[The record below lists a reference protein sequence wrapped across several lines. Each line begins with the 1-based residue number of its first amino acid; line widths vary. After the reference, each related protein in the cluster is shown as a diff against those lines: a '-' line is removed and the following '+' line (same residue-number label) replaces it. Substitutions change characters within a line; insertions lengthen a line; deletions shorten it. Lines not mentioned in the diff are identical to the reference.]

1 MEDYTLV
8 QQFLLIGLDGTDS
21 RHKSVAK
28 SAVLRAAAAGKRAE
42 RLLAS
47 GDCQSPGFADK
58 LEKEMKTVKSLK
70 TEVLNKEAGEDIGI
84 LISRGALDEVPD
96 LLGCDMYYDTA
107 GVDLMVYR
115 SDQDIYQKVTE
126 ALRAEL
132 LEEGELT
139 DDGILLLWMIRES
152 GFIHEIFSAKEQEE
166 ISQKMVRMA
175 ASGQWTG
182 VLWKQEFHKAFESLG
197 TAFLRKKKKLFQ
209 NPYMQGVNLTFPFL
223 ERRQAVFVDFVIFGT
238 TVSDRRTTMMSFL
251 CEHGHFVEEVKN
263 GTETLLKIDNIFY
276 RIVPKTVSC
285 QGIPVQGALLS
296 PVYR

>member
-21 RHKSVAK
+21 IHKSVAK

-42 RLLAS
+42 KLLFS
-47 GDCQSPGFADK
+47 GDCQSPDFADK
-58 LEKEMKTVKSLK
+58 LERELKGVKSLK
-70 TEVLNKEAGEDIGI
+70 PAAMNEEAREDIEF
-84 LISRGALDEVPD
+84 LISEGVLDEVPD
-96 LLGCDMYYDTA
+96 LLGCDMYYYTA
-107 GVDLMVYR
+107 GVDMRVYR
-115 SDQDIYQKVTE
+115 SDQDIYQKITE
-126 ALRAEL
+126 ALRAEV

-139 DDGILLLWMIRES
+139 EEGILLLWMIRES
-152 GFIHEIFSAKEQEE
+152 GFIHEVFSAKEQEE
-166 ISQKMVRMA
+166 ISQRMVHMA

-182 VLWKQEFHKAFESLG
+182 VLWSKEFHKAFESFG
-197 TAFLRKKKKLFQ
+197 TAFLRKKKEFFQ
-209 NPYMQGVNLTFPFL
+209 NPYMQGVNLAFPFL

-238 TVSDRRTTMMSFL
+238 TVSDRRTAMMSFL

-263 GTETLLKIDNIFY
+263 GTETILKIDNMFY

-285 QGIPVQGALLS
+285 RGIPIQGALLS